1 MEKGGDTMEIADIYE
16 LVNGKGEVIFTGTFS
31 ECYDKKEELD
41 PTRTPQP
48 GEKIECWQIIA
59 KNKNK

>member
-1 MEKGGDTMEIADIYE
+1 MEIADIYE